1 MKETR
6 FIEQNLKKWKE
17 FESLHQSNHKDSNL
31 YSKLFIQI
39 TDDLSYSRTFYGN
52 RSVRVY
58 LNNLAQDIFQ
68 RVFSRN
74 RKKQNAFKDYITEE
88 LPSILFYHRK
98 ELLIAFIILVV
109 SILIG
114 LFTYKHDG
122 SFARKMLG
130 DGYLEMTARNIA
142 KKDPMA
148 VYKDMN
154 QVEMFVMIVLN
165 NLKVDLFT
173 FFSGI
178 FMGIG
183 SILVLFQ
190 NGMMLAAFQYYFV
203 KRGLFWDSFL
213 AVWLHGTLE
222 ISAMVI
228 CGAAGIVLGKGLLF
242 PGTYSRMQSF
252 LSSAQRASKIFF
264 AVLPIT
270 FVAGIIESFLTRYTQ
285 MPDALRLGLILAS
298 LFFILGY
305 FVYYPWLKYKNGTLR
320 IPEAEKVLPENYLPF
335 EFFSIKKLSEI
346 LLDTFRLFRK
356 YASGYLQVF
365 AYLLV
370 ISFIIGWSIGK
381 HYLLDNMYFNGAN
394 VYNSLLFIKVNWH
407 SWFSIIPLLM
417 LFSYSTYTAYIFYKE
432 FAEQQEERAMAFFQW
447 MRFTWQQTLSNLLI
461 QVVFLGIYSYIGFKW
476 YILLFVLPV
485 HFIATYALYYPYYYQ
500 TTFFKRYFQ
509 TIKSEI
515 LSYIVLLLIFMFITF
530 MIFTLV
536 NSELYMMLYEAI
548 ALNLKET
555 SVNANMLYLT
565 FFIFSNM
572 VLFSF
577 ILILFNL
584 YQAVFYFSQ
593 KEKNTAEGLL
603 NQLEKIGTKRRIYGF

>member
-1 MKETR
+1 
-6 FIEQNLKKWKE
+6 
-17 FESLHQSNHKDSNL
+17 
-31 YSKLFIQI
+31 
-39 TDDLSYSRTFYGN
+39 
-52 RSVRVY
+52 
-58 LNNLAQDIFQ
+58 
-68 RVFSRN
+68 
-74 RKKQNAFKDYITEE
+74 
-88 LPSILFYHRK
+88 
-98 ELLIAFIILVV
+98 
-109 SILIG
+109 
-114 LFTYKHDG
+114 
-122 SFARKMLG
+122 
-130 DGYLEMTARNIA
+130 
-142 KKDPMA
+142 
-148 VYKDMN
+148 
-154 QVEMFVMIVLN
+154 
-165 NLKVDLFT
+165 
-173 FFSGI
+173 
-178 FMGIG
+178 
-183 SILVLFQ
+183 
-190 NGMMLAAFQYYFV
+190 
-203 KRGLFWDSFL
+203 
-213 AVWLHGTLE
+213 
-222 ISAMVI
+222 
-228 CGAAGIVLGKGLLF
+228 
-242 PGTYSRMQSF
+242 
-252 LSSAQRASKIFF
+252 
-264 AVLPIT
+264 
-270 FVAGIIESFLTRYTQ
+270 
-285 MPDALRLGLILAS
+285 
-298 LFFILGY
+298 
-305 FVYYPWLKYKNGTLR
+305 
-320 IPEAEKVLPENYLPF
+320 VLPENYLPF
-335 EFFSIKKLSEI
+335 EFYSIKKLSEI

-381 HYLLDNMYFNGAN
+381 HYLLDNMYFNGAS
-394 VYNSLLFIKVNWH
+394 VYNSLLFIKVNWQ

-417 LFSYSTYTAYIFYKE
+417 LFNYSTYTSYIFYKE
-432 FAEQQEERAMAFFQW
+432 FAEQQEE
-447 MRFTWQQTLSNLLI
+447 TLGNLLI
-461 QVVFLGIYSYIGFKW
+461 QVVFLGIYSYIGLKW

-548 ALNLKET
+548 AMNLKET